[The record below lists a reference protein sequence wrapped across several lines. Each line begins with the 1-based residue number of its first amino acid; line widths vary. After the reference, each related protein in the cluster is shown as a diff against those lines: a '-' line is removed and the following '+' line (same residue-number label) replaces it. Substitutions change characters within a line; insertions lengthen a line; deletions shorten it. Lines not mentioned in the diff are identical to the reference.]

1 MLDGVT
7 ILDPASTVIDR
18 QVTVGQD
25 TIIAAQTHLLG
36 ASVVGQDCR
45 IGPHVV
51 IEDSRLGDGVCV
63 EPFSVVRRQTI
74 PAGTTLPSFSHRTS
88 A

>member
-1 MLDGVT
+1 M
-7 ILDPASTVIDR
+7 
-18 QVTVGQD
+18 VGQD

-36 ASVVGQDCR
+36 SSIVGQNCR

-63 EPFSVVRRQTI
+63 EPFSIVRRQTI
-74 PAGTTLPSFSHRTS
+74 PAGATLPAFSHRIS
-88 A
+88 V

>member
-1 MLDGVT
+1 
-7 ILDPASTVIDR
+7 
-18 QVTVGQD
+18 VTVGQD
-25 TIIAAQTHLLG
+25 TVIAAQTHLLG

-63 EPFSVVRRQTI
+63 EPFSVVRGQTI